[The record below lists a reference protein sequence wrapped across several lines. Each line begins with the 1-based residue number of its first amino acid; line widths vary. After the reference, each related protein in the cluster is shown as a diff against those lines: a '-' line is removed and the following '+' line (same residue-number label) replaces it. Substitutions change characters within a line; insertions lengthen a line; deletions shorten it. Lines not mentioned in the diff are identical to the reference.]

1 MHSKSDNIK
10 IMIYDK
16 THDVIK
22 ELFELLLSGYQ
33 VELKT
38 SIKDSD
44 FIFDCAYLLYYKYY
58 KINLIRSR

>member
-1 MHSKSDNIK
+1 MHSKGDNIK

-22 ELFELLLSGYQ
+22 ELFESLLSEYQ
-33 VELKT
+33 VRLKT
-38 SIKDSD
+38 SIKESD
-44 FIFDCAYLLYYKYY
+44 FIFDRVYLLYYKYH

>member
-1 MHSKSDNIK
+1 
-10 IMIYDK
+10 MIYDK

-33 VELKT
+33 VGLKT

-44 FIFDCAYLLYYKYY
+44 FIFDCVYLLYYKYY
-58 KINLIRSR
+58 KINLICSW